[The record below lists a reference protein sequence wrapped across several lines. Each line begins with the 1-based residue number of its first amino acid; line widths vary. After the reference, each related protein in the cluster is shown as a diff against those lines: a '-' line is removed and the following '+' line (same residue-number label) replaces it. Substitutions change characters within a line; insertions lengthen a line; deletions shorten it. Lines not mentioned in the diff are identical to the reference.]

1 MLLATLVPLLP
12 RLLER
17 FFRPAAAGAAGAAAA
32 AARGGPAAGKEGI
45 FGTKVTG
52 AKLGL
57 GLSSLRSRVE
67 ESWVYGPR
75 GFLSHTAIQ

>member
-17 FFRPAAAGAAGAAAA
+17 FLRPAAAGAAAA